1 MTLGNLIKEYRSD
14 HAMSQEQF
22 ATLSGL
28 SKGYVSMLETGKNPK
43 TGKKLTP
50 SLDVTK
56 KVAAA
61 LSMSLNDILAIVE
74 PLDWTDTISK
84 DKPTKDD
91 LEVYESLKNA
101 PELEPIW
108 KTYFPKLRPYLKQM
122 DDKQLK
128 QLVRYARF
136 LLQQEEDSDD

>member
-22 ATLSGL
+22 ATISGL
-28 SKGYVSMLETGKNPK
+28 SKGYISMLESGKNPK
-43 TGKKLTP
+43 TGKKLAP
-50 SLDVTK
+50 SLEVTK
-56 KVAAA
+56 KVSAA
-61 LSMSLNDILAIVE
+61 LSMSLNDVLAIVE

-84 DKPTKDD
+84 DEPTEED
-91 LEVYESLKNA
+91 LEVYESLQNA
-101 PELEPIW
+101 PAPIPIW
-108 KTYFPKLRPYLKQM
+108 KTYFTKLRPYLKKM
-122 DDKQLK
+122 DEAQLK